1 MPFILMPIY
10 TKKGD
15 AGQTGLAQ
23 TRVAKSHQ
31 RIEALGAIDELNS
44 LIGFCR
50 GLISDPRDREV
61 ARVLEKI
68 QHNLFR
74 IQTEIAVTNPEIPG
88 TKFYKIT
95 EQKEVKALE
104 DIIDIFTKDLPP
116 LTKFI
121 LPNGKAGSGL
131 LQYARAVC
139 RRTEREIVRLSEIEP
154 IRPDILKYLNRL
166 SDLLFTLA
174 RAINKN
180 HGITEEHP
188 DYYKES

>member
-1 MPFILMPIY
+1 MKIY

-31 RIEALGAIDELNS
+31 RVEALGAIDELNS
-44 LIGFCR
+44 LIGFGR
-50 GLISDPRDREV
+50 GVISDRRDREV

-74 IQTEIAVTNPEIPG
+74 IQTEIAVTNPEVPG

-95 EQKEVKALE
+95 EEKEVKALE
-104 DIIDIFTKDLPP
+104 DLIDIFSKNLPP

-121 LPNGKAGSGL
+121 LPNGIAASGL
-131 LQYARAVC
+131 LQYTRAVC

-154 IRPDILKYLNRL
+154 IRPDMLKYLNRL

-174 RAINKN
+174 RSVNKN
-180 HGITEEHP
+180 HSIPEEHP
-188 DYYKES
+188 DYYKEA